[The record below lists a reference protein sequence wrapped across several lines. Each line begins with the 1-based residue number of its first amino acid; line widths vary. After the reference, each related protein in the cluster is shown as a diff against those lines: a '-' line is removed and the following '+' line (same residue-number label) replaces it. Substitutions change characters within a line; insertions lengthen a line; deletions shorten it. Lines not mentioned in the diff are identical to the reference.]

1 MKHYDLLQD
10 INTRGT
16 FSLTRA
22 ALPHLS
28 AAASPHILTI
38 SPPLNLEPR
47 WFGIFPAYT
56 LSKYGMSLLTLGW
69 ADELAAEGVAAN
81 SLWPRTTIGTA
92 AIRNLGGG
100 DAAVAKSR
108 RPEIM
113 SDAAHAILTRDSR
126 TCTGNFFLDE
136 DVLRAEG
143 VTDFSMY
150 RFTEGDDADLD
161 WDFFLE
167 DAPLPHRFG

>member
-1 MKHYDLLQD
+1 M
-10 INTRGT
+10 
-16 FSLTRA
+16 
-22 ALPHLS
+22 
-28 AAASPHILTI
+28 
-38 SPPLNLEPR
+38 EPR

-56 LSKYGMSLLTLGW
+56 LSKYGMSLCTLGW
-69 ADELAAEGVAAN
+69 ADELAAEGIAAN

-100 DAAVAKSR
+100 DAAVARSR

-113 SDAAHAILTRDSR
+113 ADAAYAILTKDSR
-126 TCTGNFFLDE
+126 SCTGNFFLDE

-143 VTDFSMY
+143 VTDFSAY
-150 RFTEGDDADLD
+150 RFADGSDDDLD
-161 WDFFLE
+161 LDFFLE